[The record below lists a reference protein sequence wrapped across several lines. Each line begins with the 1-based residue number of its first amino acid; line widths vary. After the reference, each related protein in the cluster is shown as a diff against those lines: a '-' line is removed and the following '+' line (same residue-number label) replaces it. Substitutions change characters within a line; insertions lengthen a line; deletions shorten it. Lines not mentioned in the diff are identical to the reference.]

1 MGEQDVTAVHKIEVE
16 CYTNPWTAESFRYEI
31 TQSPVSSFFV
41 AEDAGRNI
49 LGYIGVWLI
58 EDELHINN
66 LAVKTGSRRQ
76 GIAAGLLEHILAY
89 VAGRKVSIATLE
101 VRSSNVAAI
110 SLYSRFGF
118 RQAGLRRGYY
128 TSPTDDAII
137 MTKEL

>member
-1 MGEQDVTAVHKIEVE
+1 MAEQDIAAVHKIEVE
-16 CYTNPWTAESFRYEI
+16 CYTNPWTSESFRYEI

-41 AEDAGRNI
+41 AEGPCRNI

-66 LAVKTGSRRQ
+66 LAVTVGSRRQ
-76 GIAAGLLEHILAY
+76 GVAAGLLQHILAY
-89 VAGRKVSIATLE
+89 AACRKVSVATLE

-128 TSPTDDAII
+128 TSPPDDAII
-137 MTKEL
+137 MTKEV